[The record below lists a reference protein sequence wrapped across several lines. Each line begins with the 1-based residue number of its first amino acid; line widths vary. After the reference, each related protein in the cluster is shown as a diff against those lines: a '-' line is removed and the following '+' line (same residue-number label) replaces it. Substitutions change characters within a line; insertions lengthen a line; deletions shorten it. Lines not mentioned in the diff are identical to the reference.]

1 MRSREADGTQINTTT
16 HTSSSFS
23 GSSGGGGKAVVFS
36 QMRAAIFHLQAVLED
51 EGIGCVKIAKGD
63 SQADLASAVATWT
76 ADAQVPVLL
85 LHASS

>member
-1 MRSREADGTQINTTT
+1 MRNREADGAPITNA
-16 HTSSSFS
+16 SLR
-23 GSSGGGGKAVVFS
+23 GGGKAVVFS
-36 QMRAAIFHLQAVLED
+36 QMRAAIFHLKAVLED

-76 ADAQVPVLL
+76 KDRRVPVLL